1 MADNILSPQTVASLA
16 GKLDEFAEVLTPEE
30 HGVLLGLLGMASATM
45 EQAHSGL
52 DAEALASEKSIVQVP
67 SSGKLPSLPTGLKD
81 AFKAVPGLGNPSGP
95 FSDSVSV
102 GATCVTWSK
111 DYNKDFPG
119 GGGAAMRIR
128 GLKQT
133 R

>member
-1 MADNILSPQTVASLA
+1 MAEKTLDPQTVASLA

-45 EQAHSGL
+45 EQAHAGVDTEDL
-52 DAEALASEKSIVQVP
+52 NTERNIVQLP
-67 SSGKLPSLPTGLKD
+67 ASGKLPALSVGLKD
-81 AFKAVPGLGNPSGP
+81 AFKAVPSMFDPAGP
-95 FSDSVSV
+95 ISNSIGVSV
-102 GATCVTWSK
+102 ACVSWSR
-111 DYNKDFPG
+111 DYKETLPG
-119 GGGAAMRIR
+119 KETMRIP